1 MEREGG
7 VERGRGR
14 EGERERERSGTES
27 VNVRK
32 DLTLETLR
40 NVWWERHRESEM
52 MKKERVTGEMGR
64 KMLVENKAAESE
76 SWGMSRK
83 QELRGRKRGVLL
95 IIALEALIN
104 TGPYLSGG
112 TVSVSAC
119 HSWPALSLPRCAMPL
134 SHFLAC
140 CNTLACCMLSDC
152 DQNVKEDHTYMW
164 TLSLSL

>member
-1 MEREGG
+1 
-7 VERGRGR
+7 
-14 EGERERERSGTES
+14 
-27 VNVRK
+27 
-32 DLTLETLR
+32 
-40 NVWWERHRESEM
+40 M

-64 KMLVENKAAESE
+64 KMIVENKAAESE

-119 HSWPALSLPRCAMPL
+119 HS
-134 SHFLAC
+134 
-140 CNTLACCMLSDC
+140 
-152 DQNVKEDHTYMW
+152 
-164 TLSLSL
+164 

>member
-1 MEREGG
+1 
-7 VERGRGR
+7 
-14 EGERERERSGTES
+14 
-27 VNVRK
+27 
-32 DLTLETLR
+32 
-40 NVWWERHRESEM
+40 M

-119 HSWPALSLPRCAMPL
+119 HS
-134 SHFLAC
+134 
-140 CNTLACCMLSDC
+140 
-152 DQNVKEDHTYMW
+152 
-164 TLSLSL
+164 